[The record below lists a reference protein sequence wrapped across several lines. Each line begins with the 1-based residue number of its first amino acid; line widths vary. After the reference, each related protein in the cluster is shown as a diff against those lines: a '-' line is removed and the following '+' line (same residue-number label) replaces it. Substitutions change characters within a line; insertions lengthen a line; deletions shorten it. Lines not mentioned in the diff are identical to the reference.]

1 MSLPDATFN
10 RPLFPLR
17 ETNAPGARRGPV
29 AALVLHEACV
39 WYACLQSGA
48 ATADEYA
55 ACLAWRQ
62 ADAEHQRAWEQLAD
76 MGRCLR
82 HTAERVGASATTS
95 LLSADAKLC
104 QRRRVLKAAAV
115 FVPLVIGSE
124 MLGLSGRM
132 ALAQRH
138 RTGVG
143 EQRSLVLD
151 DGTRLRMNTR
161 TEIDVA
167 CNASQRRIRLIEGE
181 LMVDTRSAEPVP
193 PIWIETADG
202 SVRAQ
207 ADGLPTRFS
216 VRRLAAVAASTQVGV
231 QTGSVL
237 LHCRDGASQ
246 PLRAGEQC
254 TFTRQA
260 MDAVMPLDL
269 QTHAW
274 MGGVLVAV
282 RQPLG
287 AFLSD
292 LGRYRSGYLGW
303 DARVAE
309 LRLTGT
315 FPIADTDQILAALQ
329 DTLPVRMQS
338 RTRYWVTVQPA

>member
-1 MSLPDATFN
+1 MTMSDAAFSA
-10 RPLFPLR
+10 PLFPPR
-17 ETNAPGARRGPV
+17 GTNADGARHGPV
-29 AALVLHEACV
+29 AAAVLHDACV

-48 ATADEYA
+48 ATADDYA
-55 ACLAWRQ
+55 ACLVWRQ

-82 HTAERVGASATTS
+82 HTAERVGSSAATS
-95 LLSADAKLC
+95 LLSAEAKLC

-132 ALAQRH
+132 AFAQRH

-161 TEIDVA
+161 TEIDIA

-202 SVRAQ
+202 SVHAL
-207 ADGLPTRFS
+207 ANGLPTRFS
-216 VRRLAAVAASTQVGV
+216 VRRLTAVAASTQVGV

-237 LHCRDGASQ
+237 LNCRDGASQ

-260 MDAVMPLDL
+260 MGAVVPLDL

-287 AFLSD
+287 AFLAD
-292 LGRYRSGYLGW
+292 LGRYRPGHLGW
-303 DARVAE
+303 DASVAD

-329 DTLPVRMQS
+329 DTLPVRVQA
-338 RTRYWVTVQPA
+338 RTRYWVTVRAA